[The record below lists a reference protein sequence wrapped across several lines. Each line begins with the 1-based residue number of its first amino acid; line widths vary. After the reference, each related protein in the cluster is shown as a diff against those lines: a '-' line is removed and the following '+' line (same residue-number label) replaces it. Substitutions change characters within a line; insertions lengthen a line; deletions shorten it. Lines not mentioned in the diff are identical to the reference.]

1 MHMKK
6 ITIHD
11 VAKLAGVSKTTV
23 SFYLN
28 GMYDKMSKDTRKQI
42 EEVIEKTGYQPSV
55 VARSLNAK
63 SNKLIGVIIGD
74 VTNNF
79 ANKVIKGIES
89 SCYKRGYKPI
99 LVSSDYLLENE
110 KQYLRFLT
118 SMHVDGFIVQP
129 TVGFEEIYKSI
140 AGDTPLVIFDSPI
153 RDSKCHW
160 VKTGSY
166 QAVRDMVNEMVQQG
180 YQEFVYVT
188 ADPNVLYTRKERYDG
203 FMSAIS
209 ERKLTGT
216 VIVIEE
222 SMSNEELARMLMDR
236 APNFEKPVG
245 VIVANNWLLKKVYL
259 ALEPFMHY
267 IPEKMGLAGFD
278 SLEWSELSRPSVT
291 TIVQPSFE
299 EGEAAATMLIDLIE
313 EKELNQNNLVLSCY
327 LNKKESTNR
336 LQEDLT
342 TIIKK

>member
-1 MHMKK
+1 MKK

-11 VAKLAGVSKTTV
+11 IAKLAGVSKTTV

-89 SCYKRGYKPI
+89 SCYRRGYKPI
-99 LVSSDYLLENE
+99 LVSSDYLLDNE

-129 TVGFEEIYKSI
+129 TVGFEDIYKPI
-140 AGDTPLVIFDSPI
+140 AGDIPLVIFDSPI
-153 RDSKCHW
+153 KDSKCHW
-160 VKTGSY
+160 VKTDSY
-166 QAVRDMVNEMVQQG
+166 QAVRDMVSEMEKQG
-180 YQEFVYVT
+180 YQQFVYVT

-203 FMSAIS
+203 FMSAIN
-209 ERKLTGT
+209 ENKLNGK
-216 VIVIEE
+216 VLVIEE
-222 SMSNEELARMLMDR
+222 SVSDEELVKMLMNS
-236 APNFEKPVG
+236 APSQEKAIG
-245 VIVANNWLLKKVYL
+245 IIVANNWLLKKVYL
-259 ALEPFMHY
+259 ALEPFMQY
-267 IPEKMGLAGFD
+267 IPDRIGIAGFD
-278 SLEWSELSRPSVT
+278 SLEWSELSRPAVT

-299 EGEAAATMLIDLIE
+299 EGEAAATMLIDIIE
-313 EKELNQNNLVLSCY
+313 QKEVYQENIVLPCFI
-327 LNKKESTNR
+327 NKKESTNR
-336 LQEDLT
+336 LQEM
-342 TIIKK
+342 